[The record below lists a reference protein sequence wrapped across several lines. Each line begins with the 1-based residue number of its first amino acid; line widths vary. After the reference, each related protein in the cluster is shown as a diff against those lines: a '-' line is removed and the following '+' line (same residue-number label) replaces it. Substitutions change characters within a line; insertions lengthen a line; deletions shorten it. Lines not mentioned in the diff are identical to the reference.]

1 MKIRPTYLL
10 ALLFL
15 GLSLAGLAYLGTF
28 TRLHADDFCMA
39 GDAARLGVFQ
49 SVLNWYNH
57 WTGRLMFLFF
67 TSLLGLGGPSL
78 ASIAPVILIAGWLL
92 ILAWALLP
100 LIQSAAWDSPRLLAM
115 VAAGLALLVL
125 FSTIPN
131 LFQSVF
137 WQDGQVNYAFP
148 LLGLTVQAGVIL
160 RTWLGR
166 ASSSCPAAVYIAV
179 IFVLTLLSG
188 GFTESFSALQAA
200 LWFLVLVAL
209 LLLASPATR
218 RRLLPVAAAAL
229 AGALIA
235 LLIVLVAP
243 GNQVRQDLM
252 PVRAGLFRIITFSI
266 RNAAYI
272 LAKYPLWN
280 PGWALLS
287 VIVPFLSAWWLSPN
301 STVPRPPGS
310 LRQLWADPWLRGLIL
325 VPVGAFML
333 LAAACAPVVYAM
345 DAYPDDRTIL
355 IPQFILVL
363 AATLWSGLLGMVL
376 RRYRYLPDPSAQ
388 SWRRAIPAVLLG
400 AIVLASGFS
409 IMSTIRQVPDYQA
422 YATSWDQR
430 AGLLAA
436 AHQKGTSDITV
447 PGLSNRFGVADLQA
461 EPDYWVNRCMAI
473 YYGLA
478 NIHGQ

>member
-1 MKIRPTYLL
+1 MKIRPTFLL

-28 TRLHADDFCMA
+28 TRMHADDFCMA
-39 GDAARLGVFQ
+39 GDAARLGIFQ

-100 LIQSAAWDSPRLLAM
+100 LIRGAAWDAPRLLAAT
-115 VAAGLALLVL
+115 AAGLALLVL
-125 FSTIPN
+125 FSTTPN

-148 LLGLTVQAGVIL
+148 LLGLTVQAGLFL
-160 RTWLGR
+160 RAWLGR
-166 ASSSCPAAVYIAV
+166 ASSSRSLVIAA
-179 IFVLTLLSG
+179 IFVLALLSG
-188 GFTESFSALQAA
+188 GFTETFGAMQAA
-200 LWFLVLVAL
+200 LWVLVLMAL
-209 LLLASPATR
+209 LFLASPATR
-218 RRLLPVAAAAL
+218 RRLLLLAVAAL
-229 AGALIA
+229 AGALAA

-252 PVRAGLFRIITFSI
+252 PDRAGLFRIITFSI
-266 RNAAYI
+266 RNAVYI
-272 LAKYPLWN
+272 FAKFPLWN
-280 PGWALLS
+280 PGWAVLS
-287 VIVPFLSAWWLSPN
+287 VSVPFLAAWWLSTG
-301 STVPRPPGS
+301 STVPRPAGPI
-310 LRQLWADPWLRGLIL
+310 RRLWADPWLRGLVL
-325 VPVGAFML
+325 VPVGAFIL

-355 IPQFILVL
+355 IPQYILVL
-363 AATLWSGLLGMVL
+363 AAILWSGLLGLVL
-376 RRYRYLPDPSAQ
+376 RRYRYLPDPAAQ
-388 SWRRAIPAVLLG
+388 TWRLVLPALLLG

-409 IMSTIRQVPDYQA
+409 IASTIRQAPDYQA
-422 YATSWDQR
+422 YASSWDQR
-430 AGLLAA
+430 AGQLVITR
-436 AHQKGTSDITV
+436 QKGATEITV

-478 NIHGQ
+478 NIRGQ